1 MFQTLKRLFLVIMTL
16 LAVSTMV
23 NSLVAS
29 WQQPQIQSR
38 LELYQT
44 NLFLQTAIEKPTADK
59 TGDGTGDEMA
69 QLRKALL
76 GDEPIKLAE
85 GQYQTA
91 RQADQKI
98 LEDLLQ
104 QAAKQS
110 PAEKSSTAKAITQLQ
125 EIIPQLDIAL
135 GILQAELGDIQTAQT
150 TWQGL
155 LESPIKSPI
164 ESPKLDTGTLSAIP
178 LERTKTSMR
187 ATAEVL
193 LYLWGDRPLGKL
205 DNNTQSSAG
214 ITTDTKPQVESK
226 VESQVESQVEEM
238 LRSNLRGWFRDQA
251 LAQLYT
257 KQNRIPELETLQQQR
272 LAQAQTA
279 LWQLFAITLIPA
291 TSGILGLGLLIFL
304 GGQAIF
310 KGKQSLLLSGG
321 NHQLA
326 STAQKDQPDLGDRT
340 QNQLTNPDSY
350 LTENIIPEPKA
361 NLDQDSAS
369 GGKSNW
375 ITPWGGETIWE
386 VLVGGFFFVGQLL
399 IPFIFSNLP
408 LASLSLDVRGK
419 AIVVLTTYVAMS
431 LGTLLVLYFALRRF
445 FPLPQGWF
453 RIDLQGRWWAWGLGG
468 YVVAIPLVIG
478 VSLVNQAIWQ
488 GKGGSNPIL
497 PLALQ
502 GNDLWSF
509 IIFSTTASLAA
520 PIFEE
525 IIFRG
530 FLLPSLTRYLSV
542 GWAIVASSLLF
553 AIAHLSLSEVLPL
566 TVLGMVLGYVYWR
579 SQNLLA
585 SMFLHSLWNS
595 GTLISL
601 YILSKGA
608 N

>member
-44 NLFLQTAIEKPTADK
+44 NLFLQTAIETPSESE
-59 TGDGTGDEMA
+59 TGAELA
-69 QLRKALL
+69 QLRRAIL
-76 GDEPIKLAE
+76 GEEPIKLAQD
-85 GQYQTA
+85 QYQAA

-104 QAAKQS
+104 EAAKQS
-110 PAEKSSTAKAITQLQ
+110 PAENSATAKAIAQLQ

-135 GILQAELGDIQTAQT
+135 GILHAELGDLQTAQA

-155 LESPIKSPI
+155 LESPKSPALA
-164 ESPKLDTGTLSAIP
+164 PAIP
-178 LERTKTSMR
+178 PVTPETSLQTTQTSTR

-193 LYLWGDRPLGKL
+193 LYLWGDRPLSQL
-205 DNNTQSSAG
+205 NLQTQNSTG
-214 ITTDTKPQVESK
+214 ITTDIEPQI
-226 VESQVESQVEEM
+226 EEI

-279 LWQLFAITLIPA
+279 LWQLFALTLIPA
-291 TSGILGLGLLIFL
+291 ASGILGLGLLIFL

-310 KGKQSLLLSGG
+310 KGKQSLLLFEGSDR
-321 NHQLA
+321 LE
-326 STAQKDQPDLGDRT
+326 TKDQKDPREQQNLGDQAYDQSST
-340 QNQLTNPDSY
+340 QPYNQITDPDSY
-350 LTENIIPEPKA
+350 LTENIIPEPRA
-361 NLDQDSAS
+361 NLEQDPAA
-369 GGKSNW
+369 GKSSW
-375 ITPWGGETIWE
+375 ITPWDGETIWE

-408 LASLSLDVRGK
+408 LTSLSLDIRGK
-419 AIVVLTTYVAMS
+419 AIVVLATYLAMS

-445 FPLPQGWF
+445 FPLPANWF
-453 RIDLQGRWWAWGLGG
+453 RIEWRGRWWAWGLGG
-468 YVVAIPLVIG
+468 YVMAIPLVIG
-478 VSLVNQAIWQ
+478 VSLVNQVIWQ

-502 GNDLWSF
+502 GNDLLSF
-509 IIFSTTASLAA
+509 LIFSTTASLAA

>member
-1 MFQTLKRLFLVIMTL
+1 
-16 LAVSTMV
+16 MV

-29 WQQPQIQSR
+29 WRQPQIQSR

-44 NLFLQTAIEKPTADK
+44 NLFLQTAIETPPASATESATGADL
-59 TGDGTGDEMA
+59 A
-69 QLRKALL
+69 QLRRAIL
-76 GDEPIKLAE
+76 GEEPIKLAE
-85 GQYQTA
+85 NQYQAA

-110 PAEKSSTAKAITQLQ
+110 PPANSATARAITQLQ

-135 GILQAELGDIQTAQT
+135 GILQAELGNLPTAQA

-155 LESPIKSPI
+155 LESPKSPVLA
-164 ESPKLDTGTLSAIP
+164 PAIP
-178 LERTKTSMR
+178 PVTPETSLQATQTSTR

-193 LYLWGDRPLGKL
+193 LYLWGDRPLDKVDPKVQG
-205 DNNTQSSAG
+205 SAG
-214 ITTDTKPQVESK
+214 INASKEPQAKPQI
-226 VESQVESQVEEM
+226 EEV

-251 LAQLYT
+251 LTQLYT
-257 KQNRIPELETLQQQR
+257 KQNRLPELETLQQQR
-272 LAQAQTA
+272 LAQARTA
-279 LWQLFAITLIPA
+279 LLQLFAITLIPA

-304 GGQAIF
+304 GGQAIV
-310 KGKQSLLLSGG
+310 KGKQSLLLSGVDY
-321 NHQLA
+321 QLL
-326 STAQKDQPDLGDRT
+326 SKDQQYLVDRPSSQFT
-340 QNQLTNPDSY
+340 DPDSY
-350 LTENIIPEPKA
+350 LTENTLSEPRAK
-361 NLDQDSAS
+361 LEQDLPA
-369 GGKSNW
+369 GKSNW

-399 IPFIFSNLP
+399 IPFIFSHLP
-408 LASLSLDVRGK
+408 LASLSLEVRGK
-419 AIVVLTTYVAMS
+419 AIVVLATYVAMS

-445 FPLPQGWF
+445 FPLPANWF
-453 RIDLQGRWWAWGLGG
+453 RIDGRGRWWAWGLGG

-478 VSLVNQAIWQ
+478 VSLVNQVIWQ

-509 IIFSTTASLAA
+509 LIFSTTASLAA

-542 GWAIVASSLLF
+542 GWAIVASSILF
-553 AIAHLSLSEVLPL
+553 AVAHLSLSEVLPL
-566 TVLGMVLGYVYWR
+566 TVLGMVLGFVYWR

-585 SMFLHSLWNS
+585 SMCLHSLWNS

>member
-44 NLFLQTAIEKPTADK
+44 NLFLQTAIEKPQAAD
-59 TGDGTGDEMA
+59 TGTELA

-91 RQADQKI
+91 RQTDQKI

-110 PAEKSSTAKAITQLQ
+110 PAEKSSTARAITQLQ

-135 GILQAELGDIQTAQT
+135 GILQAELGDLQTAQT

-155 LESPIKSPI
+155 LESSIKSPL
-164 ESPKLDTGTLSAIP
+164 ESPKLNTGMLSAIP
-178 LERTKTSMR
+178 LERTKTSTR
-187 ATAEVL
+187 TTAEVL

-205 DNNTQSSAG
+205 QNEIQINETQ
-214 ITTDTKPQVESK
+214 I
-226 VESQVESQVEEM
+226 EEV

-257 KQNRIPELETLQQQR
+257 KQNQIPELEALQQQR
-272 LAQAQTA
+272 LAQVQTA
-279 LWQLFAITLIPA
+279 LWQLFALTLIPA
-291 TSGILGLGLLIFL
+291 TSGILGLGLLLFL

-310 KGKQSLLLSGG
+310 KGKHSLLLSG
-321 NHQLA
+321 NNYQLA
-326 STAQKDQPDLGDRT
+326 GKNQQDLVNRP
-340 QNQLTNPDSY
+340 QNQFTDPDSY
-350 LTENIIPEPKA
+350 LTGDIIPEPKT

-369 GGKSNW
+369 GKSNW

-408 LASLSLDVRGK
+408 LASLNLDVRGK
-419 AIVVLTTYVAMS
+419 AIVVLATYLAMS

-453 RIDLQGRWWAWGLGG
+453 RIDLRGRWWVWGLGG
-468 YVVAIPLVIG
+468 YAVAIPLVIG
-478 VSLVNQAIWQ
+478 VSLVNQTIWQ

-566 TVLGMVLGYVYWR
+566 TVLGMVLGFVYWR